1 MNTIHRRDALRA
13 LSGATFAAA
22 VAGESLSP
30 LKMQAAGKADPLNTA
45 RNCIFIAL
53 NGAISHVDCWDFK
66 DTRYTPAG
74 FDMQQV
80 TPDLLLSKTL
90 FPNAKEWGP
99 KVSFVRSMKAAEL
112 VHFNGQYHLQ
122 AGRPFNPAVGKEIP
136 AFGTVVAAEL
146 ASRRANSD
154 TFPTYMSM
162 SLNANRVGALG
173 SGLFPPAFSGVDIDA
188 SVVFDVFGGDSGGS
202 TDVLERRFDALKVM
216 SEAAP
221 SFIGGKAF
229 EYKAYYETAYR
240 MLDDKRWWKLFQV
253 SDATRREYANELGWN
268 CLLAKEILATDA
280 GCHMIYISDNT
291 NWDNHAYIFDRTRPV
306 SHYSQC
312 TSFDRAFT
320 RLLRDLESTPGH
332 EKGKSLLDETLVVAT
347 SEFGRVPY
355 MNSVFGRDHYDLT
368 FTSLFAGGGVK
379 PGRILGKTDAD
390 GSNCIETGWA
400 SKKQPHL
407 DNAVATIYSALG
419 IDWTRTVENTPSG
432 RAYHYVQDAPLG
444 SSEIIYAHPI
454 DELFV

>member
-1 MNTIHRRDALRA
+1 MDNIHRRDLLRTIT
-13 LSGATFAAA
+13 GATFAI
-22 VAGESLSP
+22 GGQSLFP
-30 LKMQAAGKADPLNTA
+30 LRMRAAGKANPLSSA

-66 DTRYTPAG
+66 DTRYTPPG

-80 TPDLLLSKTL
+80 TPDLLLSQTL
-90 FPNAKEWGP
+90 FPNSKEWGP
-99 KVSFVRSMKAAEL
+99 KVSLVRSMKATEL

-136 AFGTVVAAEL
+136 AFGTVAAAEL
-146 ASRRANSD
+146 APRRTNSD
-154 TFPTYMSM
+154 TFPIYMSM
-162 SLNANRVGALG
+162 SLGANRVGAIG
-173 SGLFPPAFSGVDIDA
+173 SGFFPPAHSGVDIDA
-188 SVVFDVFGGDSGGS
+188 NVVFDVFGGESGGS
-202 TDVLERRFDALKVM
+202 TDVLERRYEALKVM

-221 SFIGGKAF
+221 SGIGSKAS
-229 EYKAYYETAYR
+229 EYKAYYDTAYR

-253 SDATRREYANELGWN
+253 SEATRKEYINELGWN
-268 CLLAKEILATDA
+268 CLLAKEVLATDA

-291 NWDNHAYIFDRTRPV
+291 NWDNHAYIFDHSRPA
-306 SHYSQC
+306 SHYTQC
-312 TSFDRAFT
+312 INFDRAFT

-332 EKGKSLLDETLVVAT
+332 DKGKTLLDETLVVVT

-368 FTSLFAGGGVK
+368 FTSMFVGGGIK

-390 GSNCIETGWA
+390 GSNCIDTGWA

-419 IDWTRTVENTPSG
+419 IDWTKVVENTPSG

-444 SSEIIYAHPI
+444 SSEIIYAQPI
-454 DELFV
+454 VELFA